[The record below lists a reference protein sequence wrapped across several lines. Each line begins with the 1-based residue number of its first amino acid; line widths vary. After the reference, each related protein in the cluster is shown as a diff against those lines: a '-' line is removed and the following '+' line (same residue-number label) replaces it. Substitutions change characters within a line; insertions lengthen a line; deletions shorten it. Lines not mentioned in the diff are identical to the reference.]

1 MIYVVGTYPRR
12 GRRFLANNRR
22 STLTNR
28 LLTSEG
34 PRPLPAVSGLA
45 SPPLEIYRGFVE
57 AAIAGDKC
65 HSALDGEG
73 QGSIPL
79 ASLQKWRRR
88 VGSSLAATLLPGV
101 QSVDRMVHVAEARVD
116 LPVNLAKEGIVQ

>member
-1 MIYVVGTYPRR
+1 MIYVVGTYLRR

-34 PRPLPAVSGLA
+34 PRPPPAVSVLA

-79 ASLQKWRRR
+79 DFPSKVASACWLVSSGYATARCA
-88 VGSSLAATLLPGV
+88 VGGPHG
-101 QSVDRMVHVAEARVD
+101 ARC
-116 LPVNLAKEGIVQ
+116 GG